1 MRKLLLALALVI
13 AGAVPAFAAGFDTP
27 KALLEMLYSPY
38 AQGDDF
44 DWSTWDEARF
54 RSAHL
59 NALFDKDAKEAD
71 GEIGR
76 LDFDPYIDGQDYQIG
91 KLVIGE
97 PAIKGDTATVEV
109 TFTNFDLAEDLTFT
123 LVKEKDG
130 WKIDDVVSHNKDFPY
145 SLKAIMEG
153 PLG

>member
-1 MRKLLLALALVI
+1 
-13 AGAVPAFAAGFDTP
+13 
-27 KALLEMLYSPY
+27 
-38 AQGDDF
+38 
-44 DWSTWDEARF
+44 
-54 RSAHL
+54 
-59 NALFDKDAKEAD
+59 
-71 GEIGR
+71 
-76 LDFDPYIDGQDYQIG
+76 
-91 KLVIGE
+91 VIGE